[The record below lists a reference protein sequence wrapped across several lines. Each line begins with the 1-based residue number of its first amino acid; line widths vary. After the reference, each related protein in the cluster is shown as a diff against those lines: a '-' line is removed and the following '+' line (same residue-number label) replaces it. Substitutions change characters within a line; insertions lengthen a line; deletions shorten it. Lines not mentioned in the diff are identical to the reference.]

1 MSRCPECGS
10 KDVEIV
16 ESIREDEFIVC
27 LEDDCDWV
35 MDFDIY
41 KSEIEPT

>member
-10 KDVEIV
+10 KNIEIA
-16 ESIREDEFIVC
+16 ECIRMNEFIIC

-41 KSEIEPT
+41 KSEIEPN

>member
-1 MSRCPECGS
+1 MFYTCPECGS

-16 ESIREDEFIVC
+16 ESIREDEFIC
-27 LEDDCDWV
+27 CNDCDWA
-35 MDFDIY
+35 MHFDIY